1 MRLLLA
7 IALMAAFC
15 GHAADGTSARI
26 VVQRSVVAGFV
37 YYDGGAVW
45 ERMKAG
51 DRLALVRE
59 PSNPHDANAIR
70 IEWQGHPLGYLP
82 RRDNADLSRQIGH
95 GARPEGRITALGKA
109 RNGRNQV
116 SYEIY
121 VPLRKE

>member
-7 IALMAAFC
+7 IALLTPFWA
-15 GHAADGTSARI
+15 HAAEGASARI

-37 YYDGGAVW
+37 YYDGKAVW

-59 PSNPHDANAIR
+59 RSNAHDANAIR
-70 IEWQGHPLGYLP
+70 IEWEGHALGYLP
-82 RRDNADLSRQIGH
+82 RRDNADLSRQIDL

-109 RNGRNQV
+109 RNGRNQIA
-116 SYEIY
+116 YEIF
-121 VPLRKE
+121 VPLKE